1 MKLDFVV
8 VSAIL
13 VIISFLPF
21 IMLPLL
27 MSTKKKSLRKKF
39 KDEALRLSLNISYKL
54 TWNSNIAGIDI
65 LKKQFLFVQEPDS
78 DFVIHHLNLNKISQ
92 IKIVS
97 HYAEFDLQ
105 KKRVQTLSSVD
116 LEFFENGIS
125 GPLTVNLF
133 NYDLNYTEDFE
144 IKNAEKLVI
153 ELKKYL
159 NAQPVL
165 KRTA

>member
-1 MKLDFVV
+1 
-8 VSAIL
+8 
-13 VIISFLPF
+13 
-21 IMLPLL
+21 
-27 MSTKKKSLRKKF
+27 MSKKNKSLRKKF
-39 KDEALRLSLNISYKL
+39 KEEALRLNLNISYEL

-78 DFVIHHLNLNKISQ
+78 GFVIKHLNLNKISQ
-92 IKIVS
+92 IKLVS
-97 HYAEFDLQ
+97 QYAEFDLQ

-125 GPLTVNLF
+125 GPIMVNLF

-144 IKNAEKLVI
+144 IKNAEKLVA

-159 NAQPVL
+159 NAQPLL